1 MILSFVLAA
10 SAATAGHQPK
20 CDVRVGPLVPNSQV
34 ARELAE
40 VIIRSRQTAEQRSR
54 YVLNVEQDGATGW
67 AVFQSLPDTRPNG
80 KRNIAVSAGGGGLG
94 MRIDRCNGAMSRV
107 HYQR

>member
-1 MILSFVLAA
+1 MILGFVLAA
-10 SAATAGHQPK
+10 SAAVAGHQPK
-20 CDVRVGPLVPNSQV
+20 CDIRVGELVPSAQV

-40 VIIRSRQTAEQRSR
+40 AIIRSRQTAEQRSR
-54 YVLNVEQDGATGW
+54 YVLHVEQDGTTGW
-67 AVFQSLPDTRPNG
+67 AVFQSLPETRPDG
-80 KRNIAVSAGGGGLG
+80 HGNITVTAGGGGLG

>member
-10 SAATAGHQPK
+10 SAATAGHQPR
-20 CDVRVGPLVPNSQV
+20 CDIRVGELVPNAEV

-40 VIIRSRQTAEQRSR
+40 AVIRSRETAAQRSR
-54 YVLNVEQDGATGW
+54 YVLSVEQDGTAGW
-67 AVFQSLPDTRPNG
+67 IAFQHLPDTRAGGNG
-80 KRNIAVSAGGGGLG
+80 KLTVTAGGGGLG

-107 HYQR
+107 HYER

>member
-1 MILSFVLAA
+1 MILSFMLAA
-10 SAATAGHQPK
+10 TAATAGHQPK
-20 CDVRVGPLVPNSQV
+20 CDIRVGALVPNAHV

-40 VIIRSRQTAEQRSR
+40 AIIRSRQTAEQRSR

-67 AVFQSLPDTRPNG
+67 TVFQSLPDARPDG
-80 KRNIAVSAGGGGLG
+80 KGNITVSAGGGGLG
-94 MRIDRCNGAMSRV
+94 RRVNRCNGAMSRV